1 MKETFTNGY
10 RDIIEVEDGRIV
22 NVTTGYPGGNDQAR
36 DNHHAAVARGVLWIQ
51 AAKAIESQQ
60 RAADPLTASS

>member
-22 NVTTGYPGGNDQAR
+22 SVTTDSNDQAR

-51 AAKAIESQQ
+51 AANAIESQQ
-60 RAADPLTASS
+60 RAADPLTANS